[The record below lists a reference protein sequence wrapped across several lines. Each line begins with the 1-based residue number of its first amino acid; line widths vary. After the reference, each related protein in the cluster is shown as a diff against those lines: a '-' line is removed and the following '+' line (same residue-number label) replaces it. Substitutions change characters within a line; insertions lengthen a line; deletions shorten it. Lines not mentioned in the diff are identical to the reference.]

1 MFIKCDHIWKKKL
14 TNFHSFLRD
23 AKKKLRLALC
33 SADSVAFPVLT
44 HSTRNGL
51 PDHTDPE
58 GELLPGSL
66 SFFLYL
72 QVEPYEITCFNCKL
86 DRHSIWFSLM
96 HLFDQ
101 RRVFW
106 WPMAWSVVS
115 LSVAVQPGSADPRGW
130 GVMYSSC
137 KPVDVLAS
145 NNSYFFV

>member
-66 SFFLYL
+66 SFSCIYRLNHTKSP
-72 QVEPYEITCFNCKL
+72 VST
-86 DRHSIWFSLM
+86 
-96 HLFDQ
+96 
-101 RRVFW
+101 
-106 WPMAWSVVS
+106 VS
-115 LSVAVQPGSADPRGW
+115 LIGIPYGSA
-130 GVMYSSC
+130 
-137 KPVDVLAS
+137 
-145 NNSYFFV
+145 